1 MLHSYKLY
9 WQNYFDFKGRTRR
22 QDFWWPMLF
31 NFIII
36 SLTDSVD
43 SAIYHYYPHLVLG
56 LSDIISVVFTIGTF
70 SLSVRRF
77 HDIGKDLTFPIFYM
91 IMAVIPIGFRI
102 VLFQYFQHFNNY
114 YDDNIGNIG
123 KIVEIIFTASIDFV
137 ILMFL
142 VLLMFIYIIAMIVMG
157 VFAIIFCV
165 RDSEE
170 GANKYGPYPKNDDK
184 YNSNVKEVNNDR
196 II

>member
-9 WQNYFDFKGRTRR
+9 WQNYFNFKGRTRR

-114 YDDNIGNIG
+114 YDDNIGNI
-123 KIVEIIFTASIDFV
+123 VEIIFTASIDFV

-157 VFAIIFCV
+157 VFAIIFCI

-170 GANKYGPYPKNDDK
+170 GTNKYGPYPKNDDK
-184 YNSNVKEVNNDR
+184 YNSNVKEVNKDR